1 MHAPPMAAA
10 VLLVV
15 VAAAGRVAG
24 AEWKQADDAPAQ
36 VERSRDWAAL
46 TPGMTK
52 GQVRGI
58 LGEPQQVEV
67 HEGVDIWIYRG
78 DGPRMAGR
86 VTFREGLLET
96 SGP

>member
-1 MHAPPMAAA
+1 MAAA
-10 VLLVV
+10 VLLAL
-15 VAAAGRVAG
+15 VAAGPVAG

-67 HEGVDIWIYRG
+67 REGGVDVWIYG
-78 DGPRMAGR
+78 GSGPHMAGR